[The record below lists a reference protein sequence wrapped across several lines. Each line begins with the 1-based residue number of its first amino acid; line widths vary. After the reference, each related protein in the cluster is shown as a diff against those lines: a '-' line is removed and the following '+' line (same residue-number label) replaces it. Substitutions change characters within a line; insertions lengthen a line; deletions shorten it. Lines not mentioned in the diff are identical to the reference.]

1 MMAFGPFT
9 LDEDTQ
15 QLCRGGCERPLRAKS
30 FAVLREVVR
39 RRGRLVTK
47 EDLFRACWPNTAVSQ
62 TVLRVCIS
70 EIRAVLAEDVT
81 GSTAI
86 ESVGRRGYRL
96 VARAEEL
103 DRPVS
108 PIGASAI
115 SPPFAVRWRGRT
127 PACARS
133 SSSPGSPAWARPRC

>member
-30 FAVLREVVR
+30 FTVLRELVR

-96 VARAEEL
+96 VAQAGTL
-103 DRPVS
+103 DQPAGP
-108 PIGASAI
+108 PIGRARELATLRRALTRADAGLRQI
-115 SPPFAVRWRGRT
+115 VFVTGEQIGR
-127 PACARS
+127 AHV
-133 SSSPGSPAWARPRC
+133 